1 MNAAAPAQPSLD
13 DLLAR
18 IVRDDVR
25 AMSAYHVPD
34 ATGMVKLDAMENPYP
49 LPAMLRDALGKRLAD
64 VALNRYPVPTAD
76 ALKAQLKQ
84 VMHVPAGAEV
94 LLGNGSDEIISLI
107 AIAAAKPGATVLA
120 PLPGFVMYA
129 MSAQLLGLNFVGV
142 PLKAD
147 LTLDRDAMLA
157 AMAEH
162 QPAVIYLAYPN
173 NPTGNLFDAAD
184 MDAIIR
190 AARGPVCQSLVVVDE
205 AYQPFAQHSW
215 MPRLPDFDHLLV
227 MRTVS
232 KLGLAGIR
240 LGYVAGHPKW
250 IAELDKVRPPYNINV
265 LTEATA
271 QFVLEHVDVLDAQA
285 ATLRAERTKIID
297 TLSAPQFAQQG
308 VTVFPS
314 AANFILLRVADA
326 AGLFDKLLKRR
337 ILIKNVSKMHP
348 LLANCLRVTV
358 SNPEENA
365 QFIDAFAASLQE
377 AP

>member
-1 MNAAAPAQPSLD
+1 MTAAPAQPSLD

-25 AMSAYHVPD
+25 AMGAYHVPD

-76 ALKAQLKQ
+76 ALKAQLKR
-84 VMHVPAGAEV
+84 VMHVPVGAEV

-120 PLPGFVMYA
+120 PVPGFVMYA
-129 MSAQLLGLNFVGV
+129 MSAQLLGLKFVGV

-147 LTLDRDAMLA
+147 LTLDCEAMLA
-157 AMAEH
+157 AMAAH

-215 MPRLPDFDHLLV
+215 MPRLRDFDHLLV

-250 IAELDKVRPPYNINV
+250 IAELDKVRPPYNVNV

-271 QFVLEHVDVLDAQA
+271 QFMFEHVDVLDAQA
-285 ATLRAERTKIID
+285 ATLRDERTKLID
-297 TLSAPQFAQQG
+297 ALSAPVFAQQG

-314 AANFILLRVADA
+314 AANFVLLRVPDA
-326 AGLFDKLLKRR
+326 AWLFDRLLNRR

-365 QFIDAFAASLQE
+365 QFLDAFAASLQE

>member
-1 MNAAAPAQPSLD
+1 MTATAPAQASLD

-25 AMSAYHVPD
+25 AMGAYHVPD

-49 LPAMLRDALGKRLAD
+49 LPAMLRDALGKRLAE

-120 PLPGFVMYA
+120 PVPGFVMYA

-147 LTLDRDAMLA
+147 LTLDREAMLA

-215 MPRLPDFDHLLV
+215 MPRLRDFDHLLV

-271 QFVLEHVDVLDAQA
+271 QFMLEHVDVLDAQA
-285 ATLRAERTKIID
+285 ATLRAERTKLID
-297 TLSAPQFAQQG
+297 ALAALPG
-308 VTVFPS
+308 VEVFPS
-314 AANFILLRVADA
+314 AANFILARVPDA
-326 AGLFDKLLKRR
+326 AGMFDRLLKRR
-337 ILIKNVSKMHP
+337 VLIKNVSKMHP

-365 QFIDAFAASLQE
+365 QFIDAFVASMQE